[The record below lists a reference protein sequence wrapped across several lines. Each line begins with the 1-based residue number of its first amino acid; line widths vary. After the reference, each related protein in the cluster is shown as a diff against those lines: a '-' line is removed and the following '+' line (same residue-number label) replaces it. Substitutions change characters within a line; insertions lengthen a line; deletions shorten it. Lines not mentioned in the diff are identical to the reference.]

1 MEDRKRH
8 DNSNQRD
15 IRCPVHN
22 CLLGRYDAR
31 KGVAGVTFY
40 CRKCKR
46 EYTITIKPTKKITI
60 L

>member
-1 MEDRKRH
+1 MEDRKH
-8 DNSNQRD
+8 NNASHQRE

-31 KGVAGVTFY
+31 KGVAGVTFF

-46 EYTITIKPTKKITI
+46 EYTITIKPTKN
-60 L
+60 